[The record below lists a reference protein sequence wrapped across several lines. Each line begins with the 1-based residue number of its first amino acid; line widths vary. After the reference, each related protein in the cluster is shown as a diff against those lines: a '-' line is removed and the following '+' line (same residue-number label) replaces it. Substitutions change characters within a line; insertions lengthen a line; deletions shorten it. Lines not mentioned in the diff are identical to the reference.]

1 MLDKNSESHVHVEAI
16 EEPPPPGKSI
26 AFGLERMG
34 LIAVKAPI
42 LSMII
47 LAVLIV
53 AAIFGIYRI
62 KIDDSL
68 SQLFRSDSK
77 DYKQYEAVTKRF
89 PATEFDVLVVVEGKT
104 LLARENLEK
113 IRDMV
118 TDLQLVE
125 GVRGLVSLFS
135 ARQAPEP
142 GKLPAALFPPELP
155 QGAAYDKFV
164 ETVKTNE
171 IIRGKLLSEDGTLA
185 LIVLSLEPSVVSS
198 NDLGKVVGEMRKI
211 MADDLSGSGLNAQL
225 SGVPVMQLEIRNA
238 VKRDGLT
245 YNILG
250 ILAGCIIAIIFFRKI
265 SFMVVA
271 AFPPIIAILLA
282 LGGLGWAG
290 FNLNMFL
297 NVMTP
302 LIMVISFSDSM
313 QLTFAARD
321 RLIAGQD
328 KLTAFTNAVLVVGPA
343 CVLTHGTAGIS
354 FIALQFS
361 DSELIRKFGE
371 AGLAATIIALI
382 AVLSLVP
389 VFGVL
394 FVRNEKIFAVKF
406 QSADAGVQALR
417 NFCYWIAVRMV
428 GRPGLFS
435 LLAVLLVA
443 GLGFIYATLEP
454 RYRLADQV
462 PDKRQAVAASSRL
475 DAKLTGANPIDV
487 LIEFPK
493 GASLYAPDTLK
504 TIAEV
509 HAMVEKSA
517 GVGNVWSLETLR
529 RWLAEKAGSND
540 VATLKEYV
548 SVIPEHLVRRF
559 ISADQDAVVV
569 SGRVPD
575 LDSSEILPVID
586 KLDKALDKV
595 RAEHPGFEIAVTG
608 LSAIAARNSANMISK
623 LNHGLT
629 IEFLLVAIFIGLAFR
644 SVVVMFSCILP
655 GIFPVVASGTVLWI
669 LGEGLQFASV
679 VALTV
684 SFGLGLSATIHFLN
698 RLRLESKPGITS
710 GTGGRARHR
719 AGRSGADPDH
729 GGAGLRPRRH
739 RVLRPAVA
747 AAVRLAQRV
756 LDDRSPGR
764 GSLHPAADL
773 DVPDQPV
780 GKDSRRQSRQACGM
794 TSLLNNSGCQTTRG
808 CRPTAA
814 EEGLRNDVCRI
825 SCSPCGRC
833 RRLPRRRAHLSF
845 LSHRADPD
853 AGLAGRRA
861 ARGRGG
867 VPNLPAAAT
876 GALPSRIE
884 EARPRPASACG
895 GVRPISLSVEPGR
908 RREGRVCLR
917 ERHQGL
923 GALSAAAL
931 DLVRHR
937 DLRHPVGSIAGDA
950 ARMARQ

>member
-1 MLDKNSESHVHVEAI
+1 MLEKNSDSEVHVEKI
-16 EEPPPPGKSI
+16 EQRPTASI
-26 AFGLERMG
+26 AFGLERIG
-34 LIAVKAPI
+34 LIAVQKPV
-42 LSMII
+42 LSCII
-47 LAVLIV
+47 LLALIIG
-53 AAIFGIYRI
+53 AIFGIERI

-68 SQLFRSDSK
+68 SQLFRSNSK
-77 DYKQYEAVTKRF
+77 DYRQYEAVTKRF

-104 LLARENLEK
+104 LLARDNLQK
-113 IRDMV
+113 LRDLV

-125 GVRGLVSLFS
+125 GTRGLISLFS
-135 ARQAPEP
+135 ARQAPAP
-142 GKLPAALFPPELP
+142 GKLPAALFPSELP
-155 QGAAYDKFV
+155 QGAAYDKFI

-185 LIVLSLEPSVVSS
+185 LIVLSLEPE
-198 NDLGKVVGEMRKI
+198 VVGSNKLSNVVGDIRKL
-211 MADDLSGSGLNAQL
+211 MADDLADSGLKAEL

-238 VKRDGLT
+238 VERDGLT

-271 AFPPIIAILLA
+271 AFPPMIAILLA
-282 LGGLGWAG
+282 LGGLGWAN

-328 KLTAFTNAVLVVGPA
+328 KYTAFKNAVLVVGPA

-361 DSELIRKFGE
+361 DSDLIRKFGE

-394 FVRNEKIFAVKF
+394 FVRNERVFAVKF
-406 QSADAGVQALR
+406 RGADAGVQTLR

-428 GRPGLFS
+428 SRPGLFS
-435 LLAVLLVA
+435 LIAVIFVGGLAVV
-443 GLGFIYATLEP
+443 YANLEP

-462 PDKRQAVAASSRL
+462 PDKQQAVAASGRL

-493 GASLYAPDTLK
+493 GASLYAPETLQ
-504 TIAEV
+504 TIADV
-509 HAMVEKSA
+509 HATVETQA

-529 RWLAEKAGSND
+529 RWLAEKAGSSD

-575 LDSSEILPVID
+575 HDSSEILPVVD
-586 KLDKALDKV
+586 KLDAALDAV
-595 RAEHPGFEIAVTG
+595 RKKHPGYEIAVTG
-608 LSAIAARNSANMISK
+608 LSAIAARNSANMIEK
-623 LNHGLT
+623 LNRGLT
-629 IEFLLVAIFIGLAFR
+629 IEFALVAVFIGLAFR
-644 SVVVMFSCILP
+644 SWVVMFACILP
-655 GIFPVVASGTVLWI
+655 GIFPVVLSGTVLWA

-698 RLRLESKPGITS
+698 RLRLESKPGVS
-710 GTGGRARHR
+710 SELAVERATVLVGP
-719 AGRSGADPDH
+719 ALILTTVVLAC
-729 GGAGLRPRRH
+729 GLVVTVFSDLPS
-739 RVLRPAVA
+739 LRLFGWLSAFSMVA
-747 AAVRLAQRV
+747 ALV
-756 LDDRSPGR
+756 
-764 GSLHPAADL
+764 ADL
-773 DVPDQPV
+773 FI
-780 GKDSRRQSRQACGM
+780 
-794 TSLLNNSGCQTTRG
+794 L
-808 CRPTAA
+808 RPTAMFLINLS
-814 EEGLRNDVCRI
+814 ERLR
-825 SCSPCGRC
+825 GT
-833 RRLPRRRAHLSF
+833 
-845 LSHRADPD
+845 
-853 AGLAGRRA
+853 AGRAKA
-861 ARGRGG
+861 AGETG
-867 VPNLPAAAT
+867 VNN
-876 GALPSRIE
+876 
-884 EARPRPASACG
+884 
-895 GVRPISLSVEPGR
+895 
-908 RREGRVCLR
+908 
-917 ERHQGL
+917 
-923 GALSAAAL
+923 
-931 DLVRHR
+931 
-937 DLRHPVGSIAGDA
+937 
-950 ARMARQ
+950 

>member
-1 MLDKNSESHVHVEAI
+1 MLDKNSESRVHVEAI
-16 EEPPPPGKSI
+16 EEPPPGKSI

-42 LSMII
+42 LSIVI

-53 AAIFGIYRI
+53 AALFGIQRI

-164 ETVKTNE
+164 ETVKANE

-185 LIVLSLEPSVVSS
+185 LIVLSLEPKVVSS

-389 VFGVL
+389 AS
-394 FVRNEKIFAVKF
+394 RKVKVCWK
-406 QSADAGVQALR
+406 AGVTGGTTGSTRTAS
-417 NFCYWIAVRMV
+417 
-428 GRPGLFS
+428 GP
-435 LLAVLLVA
+435 
-443 GLGFIYATLEP
+443 
-454 RYRLADQV
+454 
-462 PDKRQAVAASSRL
+462 ASSAEGSSR
-475 DAKLTGANPIDV
+475 V
-487 LIEFPK
+487 S
-493 GASLYAPDTLK
+493 ASTP
-504 TIAEV
+504 
-509 HAMVEKSA
+509 
-517 GVGNVWSLETLR
+517 
-529 RWLAEKAGSND
+529 RWTASS
-540 VATLKEYV
+540 V
-548 SVIPEHLVRRF
+548 SPVT
-559 ISADQDAVVV
+559 
-569 SGRVPD
+569 
-575 LDSSEILPVID
+575 SS
-586 KLDKALDKV
+586 
-595 RAEHPGFEIAVTG
+595 T
-608 LSAIAARNSANMISK
+608 
-623 LNHGLT
+623 
-629 IEFLLVAIFIGLAFR
+629 
-644 SVVVMFSCILP
+644 
-655 GIFPVVASGTVLWI
+655 W
-669 LGEGLQFASV
+669 
-679 VALTV
+679 
-684 SFGLGLSATIHFLN
+684 
-698 RLRLESKPGITS
+698 
-710 GTGGRARHR
+710 
-719 AGRSGADPDH
+719 
-729 GGAGLRPRRH
+729 
-739 RVLRPAVA
+739 
-747 AAVRLAQRV
+747 
-756 LDDRSPGR
+756 
-764 GSLHPAADL
+764 
-773 DVPDQPV
+773 
-780 GKDSRRQSRQACGM
+780 
-794 TSLLNNSGCQTTRG
+794 
-808 CRPTAA
+808 
-814 EEGLRNDVCRI
+814 
-825 SCSPCGRC
+825 
-833 RRLPRRRAHLSF
+833 
-845 LSHRADPD
+845 
-853 AGLAGRRA
+853 
-861 ARGRGG
+861 
-867 VPNLPAAAT
+867 
-876 GALPSRIE
+876 
-884 EARPRPASACG
+884 
-895 GVRPISLSVEPGR
+895 
-908 RREGRVCLR
+908 
-917 ERHQGL
+917 
-923 GALSAAAL
+923 
-931 DLVRHR
+931 
-937 DLRHPVGSIAGDA
+937 
-950 ARMARQ
+950 